1 MNARP
6 TEGSY
11 EVVTLDAAKARTLVL
26 TGRQIH
32 EMYGPQ
38 TGGRAQRIWPT
49 DDSLFL
55 VLVDDRLGRVT
66 VFPGEQRDVHALG
79 RRFAEMARAV

>member
-1 MNARP
+1 MSEKP

-11 EVVTLDAAKARTLVL
+11 EVVTLDAKKARTLVL
-26 TGRQIH
+26 TGKQIH

-38 TGGRAQRIWPT
+38 TGGHGQRIWPT
-49 DDSLFL
+49 EDSLFL
-55 VLVDDRLGRVT
+55 VLIDDRLGRVT